1 MMKNVGRAIIAVL
14 AGAAVW
20 AVLWVGGTQAAATA
34 FPNILV
40 ARQPVTHT
48 GALIGLILYSLP
60 LSVLAGYV
68 TAAVAV
74 GDRMRAVWILAILQL
89 ALGLFVEISS
99 WNPMPVWYHI
109 VFLALLVPATLY
121 GGALR
126 VRRRQTQPA
135 YMT

>member
-1 MMKNVGRAIIAVL
+1 VKGIGRTIIAVA

-20 AVLWVGGTQAAATA
+20 AVLWIGGTQFAAGAL
-34 FPNILV
+34 PNLL
-40 ARQPVTHT
+40 AAGQPVTHT
-48 GALIGLILYSLP
+48 GALIGLIIYSLP

-89 ALGLFVEISS
+89 ALGVFVEMSS
-99 WNPMPVWYHI
+99 WNLTPVWYHL
-109 VFLALLVPATLY
+109 VFLALIVPATVH

-126 VRRRQTQPA
+126 VRRRPTQPA

>member
-1 MMKNVGRAIIAVL
+1 MKNVGRTIIAVL
-14 AGAAVW
+14 AGAALW
-20 AVLWVGGTQAAATA
+20 AVLWVGGTQAAAAA
-34 FPNILV
+34 FPNLL
-40 ARQPVTHT
+40 AAGQPVTHA
-48 GALIGLILYSLP
+48 GALITLIVYSLP

-68 TAAVAV
+68 TAAVAT

-89 ALGLFVEISS
+89 ALGLFIEISS
-99 WNPMPVWYHI
+99 WNLAPGWYHI
-109 VFLALLVPATLY
+109 VFLALLVPATVY

>member
-1 MMKNVGRAIIAVL
+1 MKNVGRTIIAVL

-20 AVLWVGGTQAAATA
+20 AVLWVGGTQAAAAA
-34 FPNILV
+34 FPDLLA

-48 GALIGLILYSLP
+48 GALIGLIIYSLP

-74 GDRMRAVWILAILQL
+74 GDRMRAVWILSVLQL
-89 ALGLFVEISS
+89 ALGVFVETSS
-99 WNPMPVWYHI
+99 WSLTPVWYHL
-109 VFLALLVPATLY
+109 VFLALIVPATVY

-126 VRRRQTQPA
+126 VRRRQTQA
-135 YMT
+135 VYGT

>member
-1 MMKNVGRAIIAVL
+1 MKNVGRTIIAVV

-20 AVLWVGGTQAAATA
+20 AVLWVGGTQAAAAA
-34 FPNILV
+34 FPNLL
-40 ARQPVTHT
+40 APRQPVTHT
-48 GALIGLILYSLP
+48 GALMGLIVYSLP

-68 TAAVAV
+68 TAAAAV

-89 ALGLFVEISS
+89 ALGLSVEMSS
-99 WNPMPVWYHI
+99 WNLAPVWYHL
-109 VFLALLVPATLY
+109 VFLVLIVPATVF